1 MTSRHR
7 RLVLILSALV
17 AVLALSVVAM
27 ATAQDGDRE
36 GRDDRGGES
45 QRPRTDQARTALVG
59 QRRTQVRQTV
69 CQGED
74 GQYREALEV
83 FEGTAT
89 SDDPRLD
96 GRLVVRVRSLIN
108 RSPDQQEG
116 TVAGRIE
123 IRDETSNRRK
133 VLARFSAVSDDAATL
148 EGTLTGRVFSGEGAR
163 SDDDDGG
170 RSQRGRP
177 DDEGR
182 GRRGG
187 GDDDRARGGERIFA
201 NFFGSFNA
209 MDGERDFNVTL
220 GQEPSTDSP
229 RNSAVIQRGE
239 CPGGPGAPRP

>member
-123 IRDETSNRRK
+123 IRDETTNRRK

-148 EGTLTGRVFSGEGAR
+148 EGTLTGRVFSGEGRR
-163 SDDDDGG
+163 SGDDDRGRGDDDD
-170 RSQRGRP
+170 R
-177 DDEGR
+177 R

-187 GDDDRARGGERIFA
+187 RDDERGGERIFA

-209 MDGERDFNVTL
+209 MDDPQDFRVSL
-220 GQEPSTDSP
+220 GQVPPTDSP
-229 RNSAVIQRGE
+229 QNSAVIQRGE
-239 CPGGPGAPRP
+239 CPGGPGAPRPR